1 MKPKKSLSQNFL
13 IDKNVA
19 KKIISQTSVKN
30 KIVLEIG
37 PGLGFLTDYILENNP
52 KKIILIEKDNYLSKK
67 LKIKYLGNKKIIV
80 INKDFLKYDITKLN
94 NIIIISNL
102 PYNISTKIILKLLY
116 FNKQIE
122 EMIFM
127 IQKEVSLKFDYKLPE
142 MNKYKFIT
150 FLTSKYFRCFDISA
164 NVFFPKPKVKSSV
177 VKFIMKKDKIDYE
190 KASKFSK
197 KIFKNKRKKI
207 INNIDISNFDKSILN
222 KRIDKISLRE
232 LLLIYNFF

>member
-67 LKIKYLGNKKIIV
+67 LKIKYLRNKKVIV

-142 MNKYKFIT
+142 MNKYKFII

-164 NVFFPKPKVKSSV
+164 NDFFPKPKVKSSV

>member
-1 MKPKKSLSQNFL
+1 
-13 IDKNVA
+13 
-19 KKIISQTSVKN
+19 
-30 KIVLEIG
+30 
-37 PGLGFLTDYILENNP
+37 
-52 KKIILIEKDNYLSKK
+52 
-67 LKIKYLGNKKIIV
+67 
-80 INKDFLKYDITKLN
+80 
-94 NIIIISNL
+94 
-102 PYNISTKIILKLLY
+102 
-116 FNKQIE
+116 
-122 EMIFM
+122 MIFM
-127 IQKEVSLKFDYKLPE
+127 IQKEMSLKFDYKLPK

-190 KASKFSK
+190 KAGKFSK

-222 KRIDKISLRE
+222 KRIDKVSLRE

>member
-67 LKIKYLGNKKIIV
+67 LKIKYLRNKKVIV

-127 IQKEVSLKFDYKLPE
+127 IQK
-142 MNKYKFIT
+142 
-150 FLTSKYFRCFDISA
+150 
-164 NVFFPKPKVKSSV
+164 
-177 VKFIMKKDKIDYE
+177 
-190 KASKFSK
+190 
-197 KIFKNKRKKI
+197 
-207 INNIDISNFDKSILN
+207 
-222 KRIDKISLRE
+222 
-232 LLLIYNFF
+232 